1 MALITSSKRCLARG
15 GMLTDLEL
23 REKYN
28 LYVKRKG
35 KQNRYSSGSNYVV
48 DSEMTKVYRCEWK
61 LQREFPII
69 HEVLS
74 KNCAE
79 KYVDRILKSK
89 YWKDNAQ
96 GKRIIVEWYK
106 DMGGRRAVNG
116 TAYGSSIKLS
126 PSGSSKYVI
135 IHELVHCMGYMN
147 HGRGFRN
154 KLVEMTSR
162 FLGRDVAKQLKK
174 NFREAK
180 LKMNKPRPILTY
192 EEWVEKWKKYNVE

>member
-1 MALITSSKRCLARG
+1 MTEQ
-15 GMLTDLEL
+15 EL
-23 REKYN
+23 RQKYEQY
-28 LYVKRKG
+28 LKRKG
-35 KQNRYSSGSNYVV
+35 KQERYRNGSNYVV

-61 LQREFPII
+61 LQAEYPTIN
-69 HEVLS
+69 EVLS
-74 KNCAE
+74 KKDAE
-79 KYVDRILKSK
+79 KYVKRILKSK
-89 YWKDNAQ
+89 YWKDNAR
-96 GKRIIVEWYK
+96 GKRILVEWYK
-106 DMGGRRAVNG
+106 DMGHKRAVNG

-162 FLGRDVAKQLKK
+162 FLGRDVAKQLKL

-180 LKMNKPRPILTY
+180 LKMNKPRATLSY
-192 EEWVEKWKKYNVE
+192 EEWVKKWEKYNQ